1 MTAINATNII
11 KGNLASEPKY
21 WPAGQYAA
29 RVTFRIMHT
38 ARRLDPADNQWK
50 DGSTTVV
57 EANMFGTNAER
68 YIDLITENPTMFAK
82 GTPVI
87 AMGMIADKPSADID
101 RNGKPQAMST
111 LNADNVLPDL
121 IAIRQRA
128 EARNRRQNP
137 STPDNDPWIGNPEEQ
152 PEI

>member
-38 ARRLDPADNQWK
+38 ARRLDPADNQRK

-68 YIDLITENPTMFAK
+68 YIDLITESPTMFAK

-87 AMGMIADKPSADID
+87 AMGMIADKPSAYID

-137 STPDNDPWIGNPEEQ
+137 STPDTDPWIGNPDKQ

>member
-21 WPAGQYAA
+21 WPAGQYVA

-57 EANMFGTNAER
+57 EANMFDTNAER

-82 GTPVI
+82 GTAVI
-87 AMGMIADKPSADID
+87 AMGMIADKPSAYID

-137 STPDNDPWIGNPEEQ
+137 STPDTDPWIGNPEEQ